1 MLHIEAGS
9 PHDAQQVAH
18 VTDTQMQRRPNGHRK
33 ARLLSRDAL
42 DGRTTAAKQF
52 EAIASGIAAD
62 LGGEDRLSTVQKH
75 LVEAFAGC
83 AVVLSDINT
92 RAMTGV
98 EQIDLL
104 AYSTAVSTLVRVA
117 NKLGIRRL
125 PRDITPPGVAD
136 YLQHKER
143 EKAARPA

>member
-1 MLHIEAGS
+1 MTETCVPAR
-9 PHDAQQVAH
+9 P
-18 VTDTQMQRRPNGHRK
+18 RPNGHKK
-33 ARLLSRDAL
+33 ARLLSRNAL

-83 AVVLSDINT
+83 ACVLSDINT
-92 RAMTGV
+92 RAMRG
-98 EQIDLL
+98 EEPIDLL
-104 AYSTAVSTLVRVA
+104 AYSTAVSTLTRVA
-117 NKLGIRRL
+117 AKLGMKRVAREL
-125 PRDITPPGVAD
+125 NPPGVAE

-143 EKAARPA
+143 EKAA